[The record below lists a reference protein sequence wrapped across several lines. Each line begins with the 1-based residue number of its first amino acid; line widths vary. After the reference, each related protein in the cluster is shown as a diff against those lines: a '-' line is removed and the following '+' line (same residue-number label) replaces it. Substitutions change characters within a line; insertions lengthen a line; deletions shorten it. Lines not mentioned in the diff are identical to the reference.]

1 MYRKFIKKYLA
12 YIIIISSV
20 VGIIFYILPNYI
32 PKAYQVNIEL
42 ELDIPT
48 QTSDAYY
55 SYDGFYTVQ
64 SEEYFSRIIEN
75 WFISADF
82 VSSIL
87 NEVDGLD
94 QKNMSLQS
102 LRSFFVA
109 EQISA
114 NNITVTFSVKDE
126 DLVSS
131 ISDSFKNNISKKI
144 NSVNK
149 DNYIIKISDPVV
161 RLKEYNPIFFSLG
174 GFVISLVFL
183 TGFFSIKEYFR
194 K

>member
-20 VGIIFYILPNYI
+20 VGIILYILPNYI

-87 NEVDGLD
+87 NEVDVLD